1 MIVEE
6 GQGQG
11 RVRRG
16 FGLRQHS
23 LALWEA
29 SQTSARVGLSSSA
42 DSLAADGGELSPR
55 RKFEF
60 CFKVS

>member
-29 SQTSARVGLSSSA
+29 SPTSARVGLSSFA
-42 DSLAADGGELSPR
+42 DSLAADGGGALAQKKIR
-55 RKFEF
+55 ILKAF
-60 CFKVS
+60 